1 MKRVGNRVQVT
12 AYLSVEQKQAL
23 DQLRAVTRVPVQEYL
38 LEGVDM
44 VLDRYK
50 KELRRS
56 KR

>member
-38 LEGVDM
+38 REGVDM